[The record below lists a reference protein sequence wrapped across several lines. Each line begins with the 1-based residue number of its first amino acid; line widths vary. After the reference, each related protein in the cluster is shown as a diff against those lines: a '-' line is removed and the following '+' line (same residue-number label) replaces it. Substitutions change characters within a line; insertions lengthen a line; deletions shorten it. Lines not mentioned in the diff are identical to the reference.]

1 MWDLTV
7 HSSSRPSILARTR
20 SPLQLMRDPPPLS
33 KINLLADTQPSVH
46 PFEAQPLCWHI
57 VWYLTL
63 KPAEQTMD
71 DLWEKSTASP
81 SHPVT
86 QMVSKSTAQDNLVP
100 QQCLS
105 TVIAHRK
112 LVWVQNNRNKF
123 NDCNIQVNVAK
134 AEAIQIE
141 DINCN
146 VQEHGY
152 KPMME
157 RVES

>member
-1 MWDLTV
+1 MGKG
-7 HSSSRPSILARTR
+7 II
-20 SPLQLMRDPPPLS
+20 PLQKEGR
-33 KINLLADTQPSVH
+33 KRLLNTHTQIALFSNH
-46 PFEAQPLCWHI
+46 NE
-57 VWYLTL
+57 
-63 KPAEQTMD
+63 
-71 DLWEKSTASP
+71 STASP

-112 LVWVQNNRNKF
+112 LVWAQNNRNKF

-141 DINCN
+141 DINWN